1 MLNCLHSFCSSCLK
15 MILLNGRITCP
26 DCGETTMID
35 NVGDLPLDYTKL
47 SHTSRSTR
55 YLNHKTQRL
64 GPNQFLDKGIC
75 EMFSYFY
82 LSWRYR
88 LEFSRKGSYQRTFWL
103 IASYDWISNETPGN
117 LVFFS
122 YDTRS
127 DPLALVQYWFKGSI
141 IGYNW

>member
-1 MLNCLHSFCSSCLK
+1 MDGKDRSRSAGTPSHKSITFIKAIKKIRNDKCGICSKDVSQARMLNCLHSFCSSCLK

-64 GPNQFLDKGIC
+64 GPNPFPDK
-75 EMFSYFY
+75 
-82 LSWRYR
+82 
-88 LEFSRKGSYQRTFWL
+88 
-103 IASYDWISNETPGN
+103 
-117 LVFFS
+117 
-122 YDTRS
+122 
-127 DPLALVQYWFKGSI
+127 
-141 IGYNW
+141 